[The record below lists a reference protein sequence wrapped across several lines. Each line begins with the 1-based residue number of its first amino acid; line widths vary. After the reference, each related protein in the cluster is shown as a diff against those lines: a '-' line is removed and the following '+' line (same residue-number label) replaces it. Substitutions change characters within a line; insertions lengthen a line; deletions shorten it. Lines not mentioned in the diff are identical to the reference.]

1 MESGNGIGIGKW
13 DWGMGPGHG
22 IGAWDWEQ
30 RIGSTES
37 GHESRT
43 WERGM
48 VRRPESRA

>member
-13 DWGMGPGHG
+13 DWSMGPGHG

-37 GHESRT
+37 GHES
-43 WERGM
+43 G
-48 VRRPESRA
+48 A